1 VGKKTNESM
10 NQDSFSPIMDVL
22 DKTLVEANEHM
33 KLIAKQQATMA
44 HHQVIMQAPE
54 KMSDN
59 YFKNCMSPLP

>member
-1 VGKKTNESM
+1 M

-59 YFKNCMSPLP
+59 